1 MRDIVNAGLLEAI
14 EDTVTAGAKPAK
26 ARKWWTGEVARL
38 ANQEDKHPTEIIT
51 PAQVAGLVDLIDQ
64 GKLNDKLAKDVL
76 TGVVAG
82 EGEPA
87 EVMKARDLEIVEY
100 TGALEAAVEE
110 AIAANPDVVEKIKGG
125 KMQAI
130 GALMGP
136 IMKATRGQ
144 ADAGKAK
151 DLILAKING

>member
-1 MRDIVNAGLLEAI
+1 VNAGLLEAI
-14 EDTVTAGAKPAK
+14 EETVNAGAKPAA

-38 ANQEDKHPTEIIT
+38 ANQKDQPTSELVT
-51 PAQVAGLVDLIDQ
+51 PAQVAALIGLIND

-76 TGVVAG
+76 TAVADG

-87 EVMKARDLEIVEY
+87 EVMSARNLEIVED
-100 TGALEAAVEE
+100 TGALEAAVDE

>member
-1 MRDIVNAGLLEAI
+1 M
-14 EDTVTAGAKPAK
+14 
-26 ARKWWTGEVARL
+26 
-38 ANQEDKHPTEIIT
+38 
-51 PAQVAGLVDLIDQ
+51 
-64 GKLNDKLAKDVL
+64 L
-76 TGVVAG
+76 TGVAAG

-87 EVMKARDLEIVEY
+87 EVMKAHDLEIVED

-110 AIAANPDVVEKIKGG
+110 AIAANPDVVEKIRGG
-125 KMQAI
+125 QMQAI